1 MSISF
6 AVGDKVWVKSLIRNL
21 PPIDRGEATVFW
33 VGPDK
38 YRKGHLRYGVEFPD
52 GTKMF
57 VMYKEVLPISS
68 LIRNREERKL
78 AEAEIMETVKRRE
91 AAKLAETTN
100 QQGESH

>member
-1 MSISF
+1 MTISF
-6 AVGDKVWVKSLIRNL
+6 AIGDEVWVLTKHYNL
-21 PPIDRGEATVFW
+21 PHIDRGEATVFW

-38 YRKGHLRYGVEFPD
+38 YRKGRMRYGVKFPD
-52 GTKMF
+52 GTKRF
-57 VMYKEVLPISS
+57 VMESEVLPISS

-100 QQGESH
+100 QPKEK